1 LRVVIIEDEP
11 IAASRLEKM
20 LEKLYREVELVS
32 QPDSVKS
39 SVEFFK
45 NNTETIDFVFMDIHL
60 SDGKSFQIFE
70 QVDVDVPIIFT
81 TAYDE
86 YALKA
91 FEVNSI
97 DYLLKPIKEQDLK
110 KAIEKWNILSKTR
123 NHVEEN
129 KSISNIFNK
138 QSRIVVRYGSVIKA
152 IEITEAAYFYTS
164 QKVTFM
170 VLKSGE
176 ALPIDEN
183 LDELESI
190 LDAKEFFRINRQY
203 IVSFSAIDSM
213 VAYTKSRV
221 KLNLK
226 PLAEEETIVST
237 ERSSDFKKW
246 LLGK

>member
-1 LRVVIIEDEP
+1 MRVVIIEDEP

-20 LEKLYREVELVS
+20 LEKLFGQIELIA

-39 SVEFFK
+39 SVDFFK
-45 NNTETIDFVFMDIHL
+45 SYSGEIDFVFMDIHL

-70 QVDVDVPIIFT
+70 QVDVNVPIIFT

-110 KAIEKWNILSKTR
+110 KAIDKWNNLSKSK
-123 NHVEEN
+123 NHIETN
-129 KSISNIFNK
+129 KSIANIFNK

-176 ALPIDEN
+176 SLPIDEN

-190 LDAKEFFRINRQY
+190 LDPKEFFRINRQY
-203 IVSFSAIDSM
+203 IVSFSSIDSM

-226 PLAEEETIVST
+226 PIAEEETIVST
-237 ERSSDFKKW
+237 ERSSEFKKW

>member
-1 LRVVIIEDEP
+1 MRVVIIEDEP

-176 ALPIDEN
+176 SLPIDEN

>member
-1 LRVVIIEDEP
+1 MRVVIIEDEP

-45 NNTETIDFVFMDIHL
+45 NNTEKIDFVFMDIHL

-176 ALPIDEN
+176 SLPIDEN

>member
-1 LRVVIIEDEP
+1 MRVLIVEDEP

-20 LEKLYREVELVS
+20 LEKLFIQIELIA

-39 SVEFFK
+39 SVDFFK
-45 NNTETIDFVFMDIHL
+45 SYSGEIDFVFMDIHL

-70 QVDVDVPIIFT
+70 QVDVNVPIIFT

-110 KAIEKWNILSKTR
+110 KAIDKWNNLSKSK
-123 NHVEEN
+123 NHIEDN
-129 KSISNIFNK
+129 KSIANIFNK

-176 ALPIDEN
+176 SLPIDEN

-190 LDAKEFFRINRQY
+190 LDPKEFFRINRQY
-203 IVSFSAIDSM
+203 IVSFSSIDSM

-226 PLAEEETIVST
+226 PIAEEETIVST
-237 ERSSDFKKW
+237 ERSSEFKKW

>member
-1 LRVVIIEDEP
+1 MRVVIVEDEP

-20 LEKLYREVELVS
+20 LEKLFGQIELIA

-39 SVEFFK
+39 SVDFFK
-45 NNTETIDFVFMDIHL
+45 SYSGEIDFVFMDIHL

-70 QVDVDVPIIFT
+70 QVDVNVPIIFT

-110 KAIEKWNILSKTR
+110 KAIDKWNNLSKSK
-123 NHVEEN
+123 NHIEDN
-129 KSISNIFNK
+129 KSIANIFNK

-176 ALPIDEN
+176 SLPIDEN

-190 LDAKEFFRINRQY
+190 LDPKEFFRINRQY
-203 IVSFSAIDSM
+203 IVSFSSIDSM

-226 PLAEEETIVST
+226 PIAEEETIVST
-237 ERSSDFKKW
+237 ERSSEFKKW

>member
-1 LRVVIIEDEP
+1 MKVVIVEDEP

-20 LEKLYREVELVS
+20 LVKLFGEIELVS

-45 NNTETIDFVFMDIHL
+45 NNTEAIDFVFMDIHL

-70 QVDVDVPIIFT
+70 QVDINVPIIFT

-110 KAIEKWNILSKTR
+110 KAIDKWNILSKNR

-176 ALPIDEN
+176 SLPIDEN

-237 ERSSDFKKW
+237 ERSSEFKKW